1 MPLIDKTRSFHDQI
15 EVKQKDLQPW
25 TIKINEKQ
33 AAIDLAQSE
42 RETLARKFE
51 AVREAKEEA
60 ENTKTRLKSEKEA
73 KVRVSTFPS
82 DACTI
87 THGDIGSG
95 TARSTPTES
104 RNGRRTCQAKTAIGS
119 TFLTIAQFTSS

>member
-1 MPLIDKTRSFHDQI
+1 VPIVDKTRSFHDQI

-25 TIKINEKQ
+25 TIKVNQKQ
-33 AAIDLAQSE
+33 AAIDLAKSE

-51 AVREAKEEA
+51 VVREAKEEA

-73 KVRVSTFPS
+73 KVRVTTSFGV
-82 DACTI
+82 ACMLTRMA
-87 THGDIGSG
+87 IGCG

-104 RNGRRTCQAKTAIGS
+104 RDGRGT
-119 TFLTIAQFTSS
+119 